1 MRRIQRGKLENAYC
15 NCFVSMYQ
23 KRKEHWFALVSS
35 ISYKVRTYQA
45 RMQLVKLS
53 CCYKYQLCLP
63 APFRVTSDW
72 VFMHNVTI
80 GLLPV
85 SVVTKYILQQ
95 DYNSSS
101 ADMRTFTALNTQPSL
116 QVTNCR
122 RVKRIHNERESR
134 LKGIDKFLLL
144 MDCCMWG
151 CRGPSNE
158 MGFRTASFNKLSL

>member
-1 MRRIQRGKLENAYC
+1 
-15 NCFVSMYQ
+15 MYQ

-35 ISYKVRTYQA
+35 LSYKVRTYQA

-85 SVVTKYILQQ
+85 SVLTKYIATRLQFIVSW
-95 DYNSSS
+95 Y
-101 ADMRTFTALNTQPSL
+101 ADVHCFECTAQSTSHQLS
-116 QVTNCR
+116 
-122 RVKRIHNERESR
+122 KSKEIHNERESR